1 MFPHGFRRANQGL
14 SFTRSQLLV
23 VALGNHSPVIKN
35 NWNQINDLSYLKCK
49 HRKDFL
55 CLENL
60 MKIIS
65 NLATYIPN
73 VNSDAKIFY
82 FFRLPLWCVDQL

>member
-1 MFPHGFRRANQGL
+1 MHNSDQLEIIDFGHGLDRNL
-14 SFTRSQLLV
+14 KHYI
-23 VALGNHSPVIKN
+23 NPVKN